1 MNILPHR
8 DEFLFPLEAA
18 FDKFFND
25 FFGQRSSLLNS
36 AKSNTGYPKLN
47 YYSDGKEIKLVLA
60 VPGCTSEDLELSY
73 NEDNTLTIKGRMH
86 HDFHAPESAQFYA
99 RELRQSSFVRTVS
112 LPETRSPPTASLE
125 NGILIITWKIEKA
138 QNKPKQVIQ
147 ITQKRSDAREK

>member
-1 MNILPHR
+1 
-8 DEFLFPLEAA
+8 LEAA

-99 RELRQSSFVRTVS
+99 RELRQSSFVRSVY
-112 LPETRSPPTASLE
+112 PPTASLE
-125 NGILIITWKIEKA
+125 NGILVITWKIEKV

-147 ITQKRSDAREK
+147 INQKRSDAREK